1 MAYHID
7 TIIARK
13 ILNSDLAK
21 NVGPSYQLR
30 KLTEAAEEYVLR
42 DSNAWKNWFFD
53 ISEGVWVRCVITMS
67 DRKNLGVQ
75 PYISWPAQGHV
86 NGSDAIQQ
94 LEFVRRV
101 ASLCEEISN
110 ELKIYYQ

>member
-30 KLTEAAEEYVLR
+30 KLTEAAEEYALR
-42 DSNAWKNWFFD
+42 DVNAWKHWFFD
-53 ISEGVWVRCVITMS
+53 ISEGTRVRCVITMS
-67 DRKNLGVQ
+67 DMKNAGVQ
-75 PYISWPAQGHV
+75 PYVSWPAQSYV
-86 NGSDAIQQ
+86 RGSDAVQQ

-101 ASLCEEISN
+101 ASLCEEISG
-110 ELKIYYQ
+110 ELANYYK